1 MRTQLVTTASAL
13 LTLKDEFVSTIEGV
27 FSMQVYL
34 CPELLDFEP
43 HLLLCPMSAS
53 PEILGKD
60 GDYLFTLP
68 QLQQLPPQILL
79 YHLSIK

>member
-1 MRTQLVTTASAL
+1 
-13 LTLKDEFVSTIEGV
+13 
-27 FSMQVYL
+27 MQVYL